1 MSRRLVKGFTLIELL
16 VVVAII
22 AILAA
27 LLLPA
32 IQAAKEKAR
41 QARCLSNMRQL
52 GHAMMMYANE
62 FDDHLPASGSEHNRG
77 RFDYVA
83 GGTGTSFPQTDPAP
97 MKRIRIEE
105 GTLWPY
111 MTGLPRAGQY
121 GTAVTTVPEEWFA
134 SPDKNPYLCLSSGP
148 VGRKAGLSYS
158 MNGGLDVSLA
168 DGSRV
173 GIQIVRINKSS
184 RKILL
189 LDESE
194 LKLNDGRF
202 VPPGEATYLMI
213 KHADGGNVL
222 FCDGSVRWIGRES
235 FMKMLETD
243 SGSWDPLQ

>member
-1 MSRRLVKGFTLIELL
+1 MGTRLVKGFTLIELL

-32 IQAAKEKAR
+32 MQAAREKAR
-41 QARCLSNMRQL
+41 QARCLSNIRQL
-52 GHAMMMYANE
+52 GHAMMLYANE
-62 FDDHLPASGSEHNRG
+62 FDDHLPASGSEHMRG
-77 RFDYVA
+77 RFDYVS
-83 GGTGTSFPQTDPAP
+83 GGTGNSFPQTNPDS

-105 GTLWPY
+105 GTLWSY
-111 MTGLPRAGQY
+111 LMGLPRAGEY
-121 GTAVTTVPEEWFA
+121 GSAITTMPEEWFA
-134 SPDKNPYLCLSSGP
+134 NPDKNPYLCPSSGA

-173 GIQIVRINKSS
+173 GIQLVRINGSS

-202 VPPGEATYLMI
+202 VPPGEAPYLMV
-213 KHADGGNVL
+213 KHADGGNLL
-222 FCDGSVRWIGRES
+222 FCDGSARWIGKET
-235 FMKMLETD
+235 FMKKLETD